1 MKTISKTSMAA
12 IITVIAVVSV
22 VASVPVASSAKE
34 MGNGRTAIQLAQFGC
49 QMVGPFATMGRANEI
64 AGQARS
70 IGYSAVAFH
79 NGDRYYVRVC
89 T

>member
-1 MKTISKTSMAA
+1 MKTVPKTTMAGIVA
-12 IITVIAVVSV
+12 AIAVVSV
-22 VASVPVASSAKE
+22 VMGVPAASSAKE

-79 NGDRYYVRVC
+79 NGDGYYVRVC